1 MSVRYT
7 LPLLAAS
14 FGIASAFAAQ
24 GCSSS
29 TPSGFGQEADAGKDV
44 YVPPSIG
51 TGGVDGGGIVGPG
64 CGGGKAKTA
73 KSPVFFEFVV
83 DGSGSMLG
91 TKKDAQEAALKAVFE
106 QIRNDSCNSTFPA
119 LCSGNNAADVKDS
132 TQGVG
137 MLFFGPAGTYP
148 GPQDVNIGFV
158 DNAQLAA
165 LFGRVS
171 NFPNGS
177 TPTMEALQ
185 GGYSVL
191 DNLVP
196 FPPLPTKGKKVVILM
211 SDGEPN
217 DDTGIVQMVGQKAKQ
232 ADPITTFSVY
242 VGDLGTFSST
252 ALKFMTDVAVAGG
265 SAPQGC
271 DQTATNPNN
280 FCHFQITPGA
290 KPVSQ
295 VKQDFID
302 ALNTIR
308 GLASACELDISLVD
322 KDGRP
327 ADPEK
332 VNVRF
337 VDKDDETKVIKDSIP
352 RDGTNGWTYD
362 DDSNPTKVI
371 LHGSYCDEARAN
383 KSIKPDV
390 QLGCVGGG

>member
-14 FGIASAFAAQ
+14 FGIASAIAAQ

-29 TPSGFGQEADAGKDV
+29 TPSGFGGESADAGKDV

-51 TGGVDGGGIVGPG
+51 TGGVDSGGIVGPG

-73 KSPVFFEFVV
+73 KTPVFFEFVV

-91 TKKDAQEAALKAVFE
+91 TKKDAQEAALKAVYE

-119 LCSGNNAADVKDS
+119 LCNGSTPADVKDS

-137 MLFFGPAGTYP
+137 MIFFGPAGTYP

-158 DNAQLAA
+158 DNGQLAA
-165 LFGRVS
+165 LFARTT

-217 DDTGIVQMVGQKAKQ
+217 DDSGITALVKQKAGQ
-232 ADPITTFSVY
+232 ADPITTFSVF
-242 VGDLGTFSST
+242 VGDLQFTDT
-252 ALKFMTDVAVAGG
+252 ARKFMTDVAINGG
-265 SAPQGC
+265 TAPQGC
-271 DQTATNPNN
+271 DQSAVNPNN
-280 FCHFQITPGA
+280 SCHFQITPGA
-290 KPVSQ
+290 KPVAQ

-337 VDKDDETKVIKDSIP
+337 VDKDDETKVIKDIP
-352 RDGTNGWTYD
+352 RDGANGWTYD

-383 KSIKPDV
+383 KSVKPEV